1 MIKQK
6 LVISCPASSRS
17 GYGNH
22 SRDLI
27 RSLIDIDK
35 FDIVILDQPWGA
47 CPRTELN
54 KKDNSDIAKLVAT
67 SQLNYQPDIWIQV
80 TVPNEFQPVGKFN
93 IGITAGVET
102 DRVSPQ
108 WLEGMNRMDMNI
120 VPSEH
125 SARGFAVQYD
135 KIDDRTQ
142 QKVDTLELKKPL
154 EILFEGIDEKI
165 YIKNPNKIDDNI
177 NECLNGIKEDFCFL
191 VCGHWMNGERGQ
203 DRKDMHMT
211 IETFLQTFKDMSKKN
226 QPALILKTGV
236 SFSVPEKIM
245 IESKVKNIKQQ
256 YGDKAP
262 NVYIVWGDLTDHEI
276 NSLYNHKKVK
286 AMLSLT
292 HGEGYGRP
300 LAEFSI
306 TGKPVV
312 VSDWSGHK
320 DFISKYGILVPGELK
335 NVHPSVV
342 WENVILA
349 DSNWFYANY
358 GYTAGVLKD
367 IKKNYKK
374 YFEKSRKQT
383 QYMKDNFTLS
393 KMTEKFDDIL
403 KKHLPDNEIKLPEL
417 EELKTY
423 E

>member
-47 CPRTELN
+47 CPRT
-54 KKDNSDIAKLVAT
+54 D
-67 SQLNYQPDIWIQV
+67 
-80 TVPNEFQPVGKFN
+80 

-165 YIKNPNKIDDNI
+165 YIKNPNKIDENI
-177 NECLNGIKEDFCFL
+177 NECLNSIKEDFCFL

-203 DRKDMHMT
+203 DRKDIHMT

-245 IESKVKNIKQQ
+245 VESKVKNIRQQ

-262 NVYIVWGDLTDHEI
+262 NIYIVWGDLTDHEI

-342 WENVILA
+342 WENVILL
-349 DSNWFYANY
+349 SN
-358 GYTAGVLKD
+358 
-367 IKKNYKK
+367 
-374 YFEKSRKQT
+374 
-383 QYMKDNFTLS
+383 
-393 KMTEKFDDIL
+393 IL
-403 KKHLPDNEIKLPEL
+403 DF
-417 EELKTY
+417 
-423 E
+423 